1 MLRVT
6 EASTDRP
13 VPEAVPVIVWRPS
26 VDTVIGLGHDV
37 ALVHWNDTTT
47 LVLFQPAALAVGVG
61 VGEGVGP
68 GVIVNRTRAE
78 LLACVPEIS
87 VKTIDPFQV
96 PAGMPLMVNA
106 QLPLDD
112 LTECCSGVRLRPLS
126 GAATNFTVPVTTGVP
141 VGRFTS
147 T

>member
-1 MLRVT
+1 MQP
-6 EASTDRP
+6 ST
-13 VPEAVPVIVWRPS
+13 AGAGFF
-26 VDTVIGLGHDV
+26 VDVGLGV
-37 ALVHWNDTTT
+37 GLGVG
-47 LVLFQPAALAVGVG
+47 VGVVVGEVVGVG
-61 VGEGVGP
+61 VGVGVGP
-68 GVIVNRTRAE
+68 GLIVNCTSAE

-87 VKTIDPFQV
+87 VKTIDPFHV
-96 PAGMPLMVNA
+96 PAGMPLIVNA

-112 LTECCSGVRLRPLS
+112 LTALCIGVRLRPLS